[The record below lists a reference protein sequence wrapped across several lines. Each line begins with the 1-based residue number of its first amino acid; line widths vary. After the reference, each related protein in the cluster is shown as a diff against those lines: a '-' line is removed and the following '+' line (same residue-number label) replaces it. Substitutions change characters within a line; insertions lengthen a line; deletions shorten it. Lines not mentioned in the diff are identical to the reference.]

1 MPVKLGKETL
11 SVHILNVGDGDSIVI
26 ELPEMKGERGHIVV
40 DSYLGWKTV
49 NYLKALGAKVL
60 KLVVATHPHKDHIL
74 GLQKVME
81 DFNGPVEQF
90 WDSGFRHTSSYWY
103 NLIDYILGKQQE
115 TIFIRP
121 TSGLSTVMNGVEITV
136 LAPSINL
143 RNRYDTYGININNS
157 SIVLK
162 LTYKKRTI
170 ILAADAQ
177 FESWA
182 KITEE
187 FPHMEKTTD
196 PFQHIQVDEG
206 YYPLDCYFL
215 KVSHH
220 GSKHGTALEAIEK
233 LKPNWAA
240 ISCGD
245 PSTHDFP
252 HELSTKILTE
262 VNTHILETSK
272 GSIVFTIDGNGKRD
286 HFQYGE
292 AKDVDV
298 PAPDR

>member
-1 MPVKLGKETL
+1 MPVQLDKDTL
-11 SVHILNVGDGDSIVI
+11 SVHILNVGDGDAIVI
-26 ELPEMKGERGHIVV
+26 ELPEMNGERGHIVV
-40 DSYLGWKTV
+40 DSFLGWKTV
-49 NYLKALGAKVL
+49 NYLNTLGAKVL
-60 KLVVATHPHKDHIL
+60 KLVVATHPHRDHIL
-74 GLQKVME
+74 GLKKVME
-81 DFNGPVEQF
+81 DFDGPVEQF

-103 NLIDYILGKQQE
+103 KLIEYILGHQQD

-136 LAPSINL
+136 LSPSINL

-157 SIVLK
+157 SIVLR
-162 LTYKKRTI
+162 LTYKEQVV

-187 FPHMEKTTD
+187 FPHMEKTLD

-215 KVSHH
+215 KVAHH

-240 ISCGD
+240 ISCGN

-252 HELSTKILTE
+252 HKLSKDILKEVKTKIL
-262 VNTHILETSK
+262 ETWK
-272 GSIVFTIDGNGKRD
+272 GSIVFTINGNGKRD
-286 HFQYGE
+286 RYQYDE
-292 AKDVDV
+292 AKDKDV
-298 PAPDR
+298 PAPIR